1 MAISEVSR
9 PIDTHQRVPDV
20 PAVAVLAALHPFDR
34 QFGDVVVE
42 QERHQLG
49 PARRASLW
57 LPAPA
62 DDEESSKVLA
72 ADPGQD
78 LSPIAILLFGEVDPS
93 HTWAHQASQH
103 LPQRSRAARAHDG
116 NGDAVKPLPGSLVR
130 ETQLLDLTTGGAP
143 SDLPRPSLVSHLVDI
158 SRGRVRCTA

>member
-1 MAISEVSR
+1 V
-9 PIDTHQRVPDV
+9 
-20 PAVAVLAALHPFDR
+20 HPFDR

-78 LSPIAILLFGEVDPS
+78 LPPIAILLFGEVDPS
-93 HTWAHQASQH
+93 HTWAHQALQY
-103 LPQRSRAARAHDG
+103 LPLRSRAARAHDG

-130 ETQLLDLTTGGAP
+130 ETQPLDLTTGGAP